1 MAQKSGPTF
10 HSSRQLKTLCG
21 VNKNERVKKTSS
33 TYTCKTKSKCVS
45 VGAVLAH
52 GHLIGVNG
60 QPKALARLPHII
72 GGWFVSRASLD
83 ILGEEKKLLSL
94 MGRPEIL
101 RFVIGPFSSARITL
115 SKSLLSTPL
124 LQAFR
129 LVLFEMMFKINASI
143 LIRSTWLSCC
153 VYVFECGAIC
163 GE

>member
-1 MAQKSGPTF
+1 
-10 HSSRQLKTLCG
+10 
-21 VNKNERVKKTSS
+21 
-33 TYTCKTKSKCVS
+33 VS
-45 VGAVLAH
+45 VRAILAH
-52 GHLIGVNG
+52 GRLIGVNG

-72 GGWFVSRASLD
+72 GGWIVSRASLD

-129 LVLFEMMFKINASI
+129 LVLFETMF
-143 LIRSTWLSCC
+143 
-153 VYVFECGAIC
+153 
-163 GE
+163 